1 VTDPWAVGAAL
12 AVLGMGGTLVTL
24 GLLSLLTV
32 LLKRIFPYSSE
43 RES

>member
-1 VTDPWAVGAAL
+1 MSDAWAVGSVL

-32 LLKRIFPYSSE
+32 LLKRLLPYRPE
-43 RES
+43 RER